1 MEDKMSW
8 ATFGKAVLLIVIFAF
23 VTTAVKCIHDIKC
36 TKCKMQPQA
45 VATP

>member
-1 MEDKMSW
+1 MSW
-8 ATFGKAVLLIVIFAF
+8 ATFGKVVVLIVIFAF
-23 VTTAVKCIHDIKC
+23 VNTAVKCIHDIKC